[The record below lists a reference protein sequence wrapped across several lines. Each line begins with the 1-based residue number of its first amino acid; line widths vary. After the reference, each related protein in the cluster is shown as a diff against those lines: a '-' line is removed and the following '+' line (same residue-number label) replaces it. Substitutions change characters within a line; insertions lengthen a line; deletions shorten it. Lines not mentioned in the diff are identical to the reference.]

1 MEISSEYTFPIFISS
16 TDYNL
21 IDLRAELAHH
31 LTDIGYRPIL
41 SSADGFPD
49 RSPELEPWESC
60 LPVLEG
66 CFVIVLVIDGRY
78 GTGFDWPHFKHC
90 FDDRK
95 LSPTHAEYAY
105 AHKLKKRMLVFIRD
119 DVLSHYQSYRTAIAK
134 ANGDAEKARE
144 FLANTLPS
152 RIAFETLQFIEEV
165 KTSKPIPW
173 INSFADVTSV
183 KREIQKK
190 MLNELAEVF
199 MIKNRHLE
207 TVFNAFSKAIDE
219 LGPEKRKEVLQSIGA
234 TRELMEE
241 IEAKSKVVQ
250 GLRDEERRLN
260 TELEKAR
267 QEIEQGKKSKEE
279 KAALEARV
287 KKLTEETNRLRREI
301 VEREQA
307 NTSFILGRGGRA
319 GAGGGEFLSPSHSS
333 SGFPVVTGSVGVFG
347 EGIASNYVTG
357 LGLGAVQ
364 ICAGCGKSDLTRGLF
379 GFTQCPK
386 CGNYYCMSCW
396 PYPDRFASFAE
407 DTCPKCKA
415 G

>member
-21 IDLRAELAHH
+21 VDLRAELARH
-31 LTDIGYRPIL
+31 LNDIGYRPIL

-66 CFVIVLVIDGRY
+66 CFVMVLVIDGRY
-78 GTGFDWPHFKHC
+78 GTGLDWPHFKHC

-119 DVLSHYQSYRTAIAK
+119 DVLSYYQTYRTATAK
-134 ANGDAEKARE
+134 ANGDVEKARE

-173 INSFADVTSV
+173 IKSFADVTSI
-183 KREIQKK
+183 KKEIQKK

-234 TRELMEE
+234 TRELMDE
-241 IEAKSKVVQ
+241 IEAKSKAVQ

-301 VEREQA
+301 FEREQA
-307 NTSFILGRGGRA
+307 NTSFILGGGVRSPT
-319 GAGGGEFLSPSHSS
+319 GGEGGVPLHFNTP
-333 SGFPVVTGSVGVFG
+333 SGFATATSSLSIFG
-347 EGIASNYVTG
+347 EGGASNFLSG
-357 LGLGAVQ
+357 LGLGTAEK
-364 ICAGCGKSDLTRGLF
+364 CAGCGKSDVSRGLF
-379 GFTQCPK
+379 GFKQCQK
-386 CGNYYCMSCW
+386 CGNYYCTSCW
-396 PYPDRFASFAE
+396 PYGDRIVSLV
-407 DTCPKCKA
+407 DTCPKCK
-415 G
+415 